1 LAENL
6 LDSSLVY
13 LDLFLLFLF
22 GGLFLGLLLFGFLFR
37 LLFSRLFFLFLLLIL
52 VLLLLFL
59 YKGKTRLDSYLY
71 NYII

>member
-1 LAENL
+1 LTEDL

-22 GGLFLGLLLFGFLFR
+22 GGLFLGLFLFGFLFR
-37 LLFSRLFFLFLLLIL
+37 LLFSGRLFFLFLLLIL

-59 YKGKTRLDSYLY
+59 YKRKNTFRLIL
-71 NYII
+71 I